1 MAKAQLHDEE
11 PLDIPDAE
19 VGFFES
25 LGYRVTGAEAP
36 VTPAEPEDAEAT
48 SKDADDTPVADA
60 TEPVEPAEPDEPA
73 KLTAADIVS
82 GPEPEPKVRRKPGPK
97 PKADDLL

>member
-1 MAKAQLHDEE
+1 MAKAHLHDEE

-19 VGFFES
+19 TEFFKS

-48 SKDADDTPVADA
+48 SKDADDAPVADA
-60 TEPVEPAEPDEPA
+60 IDEPA

-97 PKADDLL
+97 PKPKADDLL

>member
-1 MAKAQLHDEE
+1 MAKARLHDEE

-19 VGFFES
+19 TGFFKS
-25 LGYRVTGAEAP
+25 LGYKVTGAEAP

-48 SKDADDTPVADA
+48 SKDADDAPVA
-60 TEPVEPAEPDEPA
+60 DEPA

-97 PKADDLL
+97 PRPKADDLL